1 MNVDRV
7 VIWLMAN
14 NANAKT
20 LCFDIKTA
28 ENPENSWKHD
38 LYNEVGISILYVNAL
53 SDCMKSF
60 TLGAVY
66 VTTFKYTQGYNSSH
80 IEIIFSFFCSRP
92 SSRI

>member
-14 NANAKT
+14 NANANT

-28 ENPENSWKHD
+28 ENPENSWKHG

-60 TLGAVY
+60 TLRSRLCNY
-66 VTTFKYTQGYNSSH
+66 IQIHSRLQFKSYLNYFQ
-80 IEIIFSFFCSRP
+80 FLLFKA
-92 SSRI
+92 